1 MHFCFSVPMSKEP
14 FTLAE
19 YKPVDYEVTFANRT
33 YVEHLTKFGEL
44 KNSNS
49 TPKFGLLHC

>member
-44 KNSNS
+44 IEFK
-49 TPKFGLLHC
+49 